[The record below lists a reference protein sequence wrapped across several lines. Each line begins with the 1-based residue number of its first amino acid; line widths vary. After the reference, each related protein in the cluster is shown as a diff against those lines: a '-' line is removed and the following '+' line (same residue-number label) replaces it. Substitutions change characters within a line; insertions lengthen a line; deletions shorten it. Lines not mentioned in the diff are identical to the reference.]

1 MPNRRFSAWCR
12 RLLAVACFAPL
23 AHALAQAPDD
33 AREDRWA
40 QEVEPQVVVGD
51 VVWLSTAQRAKVLAI
66 YTDAPARKGAVLI
79 VHGLGVH
86 PDWGLN
92 GALRTKLAEAG
103 FATLSVQMPVLEAG
117 ATREQY
123 RPLYGIAGDRI
134 AAAILELH
142 RRGLTRVAIVA
153 HSVGASMVAAYLARP
168 DALPVA
174 AWVPVGMLV
183 DFAKLPREPV
193 LDIIAGNDF
202 PEVRDSSKVR
212 AARLPADRCSRLVT
226 IPGTDHYFEDSTGA
240 LAGAIAPFLTSVFA
254 GQC

>member
-1 MPNRRFSAWCR
+1 M
-12 RLLAVACFAPL
+12 
-23 AHALAQAPDD
+23 AHVLAQVPDD

-40 QEVEPQVVVGD
+40 QEVAPQVVVGE

-66 YTDAPARKGAVLI
+66 YVDAPAHKGAVLI

-92 GALRTKLAEAG
+92 GSLRTKLADAG

-134 AAAILELH
+134 AAAIRELH
-142 RRGLTRVAIVA
+142 RRGLTKVAIVA
-153 HSVGASMVAAYLARP
+153 HSVGASMAAAYLARR
-168 DALPVA
+168 DALPIA

-183 DFAKLPREPV
+183 DYAKLPREPV
-193 LDIIAGNDF
+193 LDIIAENDF

-212 AARLPADRCSRLVT
+212 AARLPADRCSRMVT
-226 IPGTDHYFEDSTGA
+226 IPGTNHYFESATDA
-240 LAGAIAPFLTSVFA
+240 LAGVIAPFLVRVFA
-254 GQC
+254 GEC